1 MEKRRRQSLNENYK
15 RRKRKVRSDGR
26 SEGGPIEVKEKQKRR
41 ERRRYMEKRGKGVQ
55 RRIVLG

>member
-41 ERRRYMEKRGKGVQ
+41 ERRRYT
-55 RRIVLG
+55 